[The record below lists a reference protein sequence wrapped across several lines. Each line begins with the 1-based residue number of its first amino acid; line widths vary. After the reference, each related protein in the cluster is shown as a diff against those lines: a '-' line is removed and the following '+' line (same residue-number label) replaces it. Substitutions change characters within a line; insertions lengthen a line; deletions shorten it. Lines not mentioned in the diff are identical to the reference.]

1 MVGSMYDVC
10 TTYSN
15 LSNEVYLTAKE
26 AIKLKREE
34 EELSGLAGMYYNMFL
49 HISFLYFILC
59 ICCSSLYFAKAEVA
73 RRHTMANFY
82 PSIAFIFLYRIL
94 ASEQSGKLV
103 AILPFQ
109 PFNFLQKVTFRGL
122 STVMTAQEL
131 NILWLQ
137 SKGLDA
143 TKILS
148 LDVSNVS
155 QACAFAFIYI
165 LCTLSIKKIVNDIFG
180 VRAPEGAGGG
190 VDTMLDSPQ
199 NQKILSSFGVDA
211 NEMKEARK
219 AGKGLGLL

>member
-1 MVGSMYDVC
+1 MMC
-10 TTYSN
+10 TQHTTI
-15 LSNEVYLTAKE
+15 LLTKVYLTAKE

-34 EELSGLAGMYYNMFL
+34 EELSGLAGMYYVLSLYVYIIHHVFH
-49 HISFLYFILC
+49 HI

-94 ASEQSGKLV
+94 ASEHSGKLV
-103 AILPFQ
+103 GLLPFQ

-122 STVMTAQEL
+122 STTMSANEL
-131 NILWLQ
+131 NVLWLQ
-137 SKGLDA
+137 SKELDA

-148 LDVSNVS
+148 LDVTNVS
-155 QACAFAFIYI
+155 QACAFAFIYV

-180 VRAPEGAGGG
+180 VRAPEGASG
-190 VDTMLDSPQ
+190 VGTMLDSPQ
-199 NQKILSSFGVDA
+199 NQKILSSFGLDA
-211 NEMKEARK
+211 KEMKEARK